1 MRKTRPWDDTNKQRQ
16 LTINMLLSQLT
27 FLVLL
32 LIRLGSL
39 VNALDLQFRP
49 ARTSDLPKIAKLLT
63 ETFEDVPYWNV
74 LQRKMAEN
82 AYQTQLQNRMAGLV
96 QQGAKH
102 SLIVAVNQGN
112 DEVAAFMELGT
123 MPSPIPV
130 TTFWEGQ
137 EIESRPELPYLAN
150 LAVSD
155 TCRRQ
160 QLGTKLVR
168 LAMKIAEKWT
178 TDAALQV
185 LYLAVDK
192 ENLAAVKMY
201 EKLEFVCIID
211 ETERLSD
218 EQIRKLRRKHRLYF
232 QKKLFRGAPAI
243 DAASI
248 DLEGIIPS

>member
-1 MRKTRPWDDTNKQRQ
+1 
-16 LTINMLLSQLT
+16 
-27 FLVLL
+27 
-32 LIRLGSL
+32 
-39 VNALDLQFRP
+39 LDLQLRP
-49 ARTSDLPKIAKLLT
+49 ANPSDLPKIAKLLT
-63 ETFEDVPYWNV
+63 ETFEDVPNWNV

-82 AYQTQLQNRMAGLV
+82 AYQTQLQKRMTGLV
-96 QQGAKH
+96 QQGANH
-102 SLIVAVNQGN
+102 SLIVAVDQGN

-123 MPSPIPV
+123 MPSPILV

-150 LAVSD
+150 LAVSS
-155 TCRRQ
+155 TYRRQ

-168 LAMKIAEKWT
+168 LAMKIGEKWT
-178 TDAALQV
+178 TGQPHHAAL

-232 QKKLFRGAPAI
+232 QKKLCRGAPAI